1 MRKGGEEEGSVL
13 GGEGRD
19 AEMVDVREEG
29 VGDGEVVWDCVK

>member
-1 MRKGGEEEGSVL
+1 MRKGGEE
-13 GGEGRD
+13 EGRD